1 LDEQA
6 RLRQVLKWQHK
17 LLRSLQAVLSPDT
30 HLEPCKSAR
39 KESGG
44 LEFLIINKADENLKE
59 QHDIIAS
66 NIEQGLNLIDLVNDA
81 ADIVQDDHSRV
92 IFVFTA
98 VTVVFLPMGFVA
110 AYLSMNGGPSNPDW
124 GNTQRLFWSIS
135 VPLAV
140 VIGIFCLMV
149 AWQGPEGL
157 NIKLWIVDRVYSLKG
172 RILPGGKDTASSDA
186 DSYDSRRQ

>member
-44 LEFLIINKADENLKE
+44 L
-59 QHDIIAS
+59 AS